1 MKLKRVEYVDLS
13 GKQKEIYNFQQV
25 ASLLAEYGF
34 NCIKLD
40 DDWQSAD
47 FLAYHKDGDK
57 TLKVQLKPRVSISK
71 KYVGKD
77 LYMAFPIRR
86 RSQPQ
91 PRPRWYLVP
100 HDELV
105 DIAGETTNWLESKS
119 WTEQG
124 GYSSDG
130 PSRAMLKRLR
140 QEGYALNEEG

>member
-1 MKLKRVEYVDLS
+1 MELKRVDYAKL
-13 GKQKEIYNFQQV
+13 GPKQREIYNFQQV

-47 FLAYHKDGDK
+47 FLAYHKDGDQ
-57 TLKVQLKPRVSISK
+57 TLKVQLKSRVSINK

-91 PRPRWYLVP
+91 PRPPWYIVP

-105 DIAGETTNWLESKS
+105 DIVRETTNWLTSKTWS
-119 WTEQG
+119 EQG
-124 GYSSDG
+124 EYHSDS
-130 PSRAMLKRLR
+130 PSRAILKRLR
-140 QEGYALNEEG
+140 QEGYALDEVG